1 MKYEKDRN
9 CNTCTLVLHTI
20 KAQNFIFGAFDLTGA
35 TNVMSSSELERP
47 FECYSIV
54 LTEDLEFSGYI
65 NEILAIRFR
74 NSLSYCMSNN
84 LEYTQAIWNCGIGMI
99 VEDMRK
105 FYGFAEVRP
114 RFRTGGT
121 TLAYSKPASTF
132 FTTALI
138 GLGYNHPIT
147 EQVWLMWE
155 LGFSQNFT
163 IITRNGGERHD
174 ESGGFLTIGI
184 RYLINDR
191 Q

>member
-1 MKYEKDRN
+1 MKKIGIIIS
-9 CNTCTLVLHTI
+9 VLLFCSTI
-20 KAQNFIFGAFDLTGA
+20 KAQSFVFGAFNLTGV

-47 FECYSIV
+47 FECYSMA

-65 NEILAIRFR
+65 TEILAIRFR
-74 NSLSYCMSNN
+74 SSLSYCMSNN
-84 LEYTQAIWNCGIGMI
+84 LEYTRAMWNCGIGMI
-99 VEDMRK
+99 VGDIRR

-114 RFRTGGT
+114 RLRAGGT
-121 TLAYSKPASTF
+121 TLAYSKPTPTF

-138 GLGYNHPIT
+138 GLGYNHPMT
-147 EQVWLMWE
+147 EHVWLMWE

-163 IITRNGGERHD
+163 IITRGSGEIRD

-184 RYLINDR
+184 RYLINDE